1 MKIPPPTSQKIIKI
15 LGHFLNIKT
24 LISYCNEFNFVIL
37 DFIYIY
43 SFIFMWHFKMCI
55 FVFMYF
61 YVASLEGVK
70 AILKYVLLYF
80 NNRFQILVQV
90 KYCLLKYF

>member
-1 MKIPPPTSQKIIKI
+1 
-15 LGHFLNIKT
+15 
-24 LISYCNEFNFVIL
+24 
-37 DFIYIY
+37 
-43 SFIFMWHFKMCI
+43 MCI
-55 FVFMYF
+55 FLFMYF